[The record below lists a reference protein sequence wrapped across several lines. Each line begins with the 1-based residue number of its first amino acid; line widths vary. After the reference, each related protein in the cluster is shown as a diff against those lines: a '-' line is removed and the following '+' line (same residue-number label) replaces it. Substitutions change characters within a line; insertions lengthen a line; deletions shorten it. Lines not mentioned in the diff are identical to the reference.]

1 MVFVSDAIQ
10 KFYYSRYGAITRRPW
25 RSYGSRSAARVRNA
39 NQMTGLRNYEYR
51 VILCGLMKF
60 LQGFLCVL
68 YISSLTIYYYETVR
82 ITPRFDGNRFPGIC
96 LAVFFF
102 LYSFSFIADDE
113 NDAPDGKGQ
122 NDERFRSVGKKKDWL
137 QQLAVLP
144 GRRGDGTRGIR
155 IFPDPTEHQIA
166 YAHYD
171 RFSIPTTFLN
181 SSGSS
186 PNDVLDAR
194 IDLIVILKIVNKIN
208 CVIENLDLLFFFFF
222 PWKI

>member
-25 RSYGSRSAARVRNA
+25 LSYGSRSAARVRNA

-102 LYSFSFIADDE
+102 SILFRLSPTMKMTRPTAKVRTT
-113 NDAPDGKGQ
+113 NDFVALEKKKTDCNNSPCSRDVGETELGESGFFLTRPNTKSRTLITI
-122 NDERFRSVGKKKDWL
+122 DFRFR
-137 QQLAVLP
+137 
-144 GRRGDGTRGIR
+144 RR
-155 IFPDPTEHQIA
+155 F
-166 YAHYD
+166 
-171 RFSIPTTFLN
+171 
-181 SSGSS
+181 
-186 PNDVLDAR
+186 
-194 IDLIVILKIVNKIN
+194 
-208 CVIENLDLLFFFFF
+208 
-222 PWKI
+222 